1 MHLRELTD
9 FRLYESLFG
18 LERQAA
24 REETRTTTIDE
35 DACYED
41 YSMPAEKLVG
51 DRSRHAVNRIDTLR
65 SWVVEQG
72 QS

>member
-1 MHLRELTD
+1 MTRM
-9 FRLYESLFG
+9 R
-18 LERQAA
+18 A
-24 REETRTTTIDE
+24 TRTIQS
-35 DACYED
+35 
-41 YSMPAEKLVG
+41 SMPAEKLVG

>member
-41 YSMPAEKLVG
+41 YSIFNAGREAC
-51 DRSRHAVNRIDTLR
+51 R
-65 SWVVEQG
+65 
-72 QS
+72 